1 MIPGITDLIG
11 KSLDKIFPDRNQA
24 NAAKVRMLELQ
35 QAGEFKE
42 IDLAYQSIIAEAN
55 STDKWTSRARPSF
68 MYVFYFLLLASVP
81 MGIVNAISPT
91 VTADIIA
98 GFGMWFSA
106 IPEEIYW
113 LFGSGY
119 LGYTTART
127 YEKKKK
133 INSI

>member
-98 GFGMWFSA
+98 GFGMWFKA